1 MRFGQNP
8 QKRKTHDSQAAL
20 LHSHRHV
27 FLGKKEEEAP
37 PAADALLGGKWGN
50 FPVILSFD
58 CAEIISPAGKD
69 EKKQNS

>member
-1 MRFGQNP
+1 M
-8 QKRKTHDSQAAL
+8 
-20 LHSHRHV
+20 HSHRHV